1 MIPETK
7 ILMQYLPPSLG
18 IFLVVVAAGL
28 MGLFRSMALNK
39 KSYDDTVS
47 SLQRQLEILIQ
58 ENKVLRKALET
69 LKDTGATSTKSQS
82 TKEDEES
89 AE

>member
-69 LKDTGATSTKSQS
+69 LKDTS

-89 AE
+89 PE

>member
-1 MIPETK
+1 MIPEAK

-58 ENKVLRKALET
+58 ENAVLRKALNT
-69 LKDTGATSTKSQS
+69 LKDTTTTDG
-82 TKEDEES
+82 ED

>member
-1 MIPETK
+1 MIPEAK

-58 ENKVLRKALET
+58 ENKVLRKALNT
-69 LKDTGATSTKSQS
+69 LKDTTIT
-82 TKEDEES
+82 DEED

>member
-1 MIPETK
+1 MIAEAS
-7 ILMQYLPPSLG
+7 ILMKYLPPSLG

-47 SLQRQLEILIQ
+47 SLQRQIEMLMQ
-58 ENKVLRKALET
+58 ENAILRKHNNH
-69 LKDTGATSTKSQS
+69 TGVSSKPPQ
-82 TKEDEES
+82 KEDSED
-89 AE
+89 

>member
-1 MIPETK
+1 MIPEAK

-58 ENKVLRKALET
+58 ENAVLRKALNT
-69 LKDTGATSTKSQS
+69 LKDTTNT
-82 TKEDEES
+82 DEED

>member
-1 MIPETK
+1 MIPESK

-58 ENKVLRKALET
+58 ENKVLRKALDS
-69 LKDTGATSTKSQS
+69 LKTKNKSD
-82 TKEDEES
+82 DEGN
-89 AE
+89 

>member
-1 MIPETK
+1 MIPEAK

-58 ENKVLRKALET
+58 ENAVLRKSLET
-69 LKDTGATSTKSQS
+69 LKQTDDSN
-82 TKEDEES
+82 DEE
-89 AE
+89 A

>member
-1 MIPETK
+1 MIAEAS
-7 ILMQYLPPSLG
+7 ILMKYLPPSLG

-47 SLQRQLEILIQ
+47 SLQRQIEVLMAENAILRR
-58 ENKVLRKALET
+58 NNRDDKVIAEK
-69 LKDTGATSTKSQS
+69 GS
-82 TKEDEES
+82 ED
-89 AE
+89 

>member
-1 MIPETK
+1 MIAEAS
-7 ILMQYLPPSLG
+7 ILMKYLPPSLG

-47 SLQRQLEILIQ
+47 SLQRQIEMLMQ
-58 ENKVLRKALET
+58 ENTLLRKHKE
-69 LKDTGATSTKSQS
+69 KDSG
-82 TKEDEES
+82 E
-89 AE
+89 

>member
-58 ENKVLRKALET
+58 ENKVLRKALDT
-69 LKDTGATSTKSQS
+69 LKTTTTKADEDTG
-82 TKEDEES
+82 E
-89 AE
+89 

>member
-69 LKDTGATSTKSQS
+69 LKDTS

>member
-1 MIPETK
+1 MIPEAK

-58 ENKVLRKALET
+58 ENKVLRKALNT
-69 LKDTGATSTKSQS
+69 LKDTTIHTD
-82 TKEDEES
+82 EDTEK
-89 AE
+89 

>member
-1 MIPETK
+1 MIAEAS
-7 ILMQYLPPSLG
+7 ILMKYLPPSLG

-47 SLQRQLEILIQ
+47 SLQRQIEMLMQ
-58 ENKVLRKALET
+58 ENAILRRSPT
-69 LKDTGATSTKSQS
+69 LQKHNNNNN
-82 TKEDEES
+82 TKEDSED
-89 AE
+89 

>member
-69 LKDTGATSTKSQS
+69 LKDTSNKT
-82 TKEDEES
+82 DEES
-89 AE
+89 EE

>member
-69 LKDTGATSTKSQS
+69 LKDTS
-82 TKEDEES
+82 TKEDEELPK
-89 AE
+89 

>member
-1 MIPETK
+1 
-7 ILMQYLPPSLG
+7 
-18 IFLVVVAAGL
+18 
-28 MGLFRSMALNK
+28 MALNK

-58 ENKVLRKALET
+58 ENAVLRKALNT
-69 LKDTGATSTKSQS
+69 LKDTTNT
-82 TKEDEES
+82 DEED

>member
-1 MIPETK
+1 MIPEAK

-58 ENKVLRKALET
+58 ENKVLRKALNN
-69 LKDTGATSTKSQS
+69 LKDTTTIAD
-82 TKEDEES
+82 EDTEE
-89 AE
+89 

>member
-1 MIPETK
+1 MIAEAS
-7 ILMQYLPPSLG
+7 ILMKYLPPSLG

-47 SLQRQLEILIQ
+47 SLQRQIEVLMAENAILRR
-58 ENKVLRKALET
+58 NNRDDKVIAGK
-69 LKDTGATSTKSQS
+69 GS
-82 TKEDEES
+82 ED
-89 AE
+89 

>member
-1 MIPETK
+1 MIPEAK

-58 ENKVLRKALET
+58 ENAVLRKALNT
-69 LKDTGATSTKSQS
+69 LKDTTT
-82 TKEDEES
+82 TDEED

>member
-1 MIPETK
+1 MITEASV
-7 ILMQYLPPSLG
+7 LMKYLPPSLG

-47 SLQRQLEILIQ
+47 SLQR
-58 ENKVLRKALET
+58 
-69 LKDTGATSTKSQS
+69 
-82 TKEDEES
+82 
-89 AE
+89 

>member
-1 MIPETK
+1 MIAEAS
-7 ILMQYLPPSLG
+7 ILMKYLPPSLG

-47 SLQRQLEILIQ
+47 SLQRQIEVLMAENAILRRAN
-58 ENKVLRKALET
+58 NK
-69 LKDTGATSTKSQS
+69 GS
-82 TKEDEES
+82 ED
-89 AE
+89 

>member
-1 MIPETK
+1 MIAEASV
-7 ILMQYLPPSLG
+7 LMKYLPPSLG

-47 SLQRQLEILIQ
+47 SLQRQIDMLMQ
-58 ENKVLRKALET
+58 ENALLRKH
-69 LKDTGATSTKSQS
+69 KDNNTKDS
-82 TKEDEES
+82 ED
-89 AE
+89 

>member
-1 MIPETK
+1 MIPEAK

-58 ENKVLRKALET
+58 ENAVLRKALNN
-69 LKDTGATSTKSQS
+69 LKDTNNINKD
-82 TKEDEES
+82 K
-89 AE
+89 

>member
-1 MIPETK
+1 MIAEASV
-7 ILMQYLPPSLG
+7 LMNYLPPSLG

-47 SLQRQLEILIQ
+47 SLQRQIDMLMQ
-58 ENKVLRKALET
+58 ENAILRQHNNHT
-69 LKDTGATSTKSQS
+69 TKDS
-82 TKEDEES
+82 ED
-89 AE
+89 